1 MGFLVFLICVVAIAL
16 WIVVA
21 NEFGT
26 IAELKG
32 YDKMRYALFTFFFS
46 AAGMLMV
53 IALPQKE
60 VSDSPKK
67 IAEELPEL

>member
-1 MGFLVFLICVVAIAL
+1 MEFLAFIICLVAIAL
-16 WIVVA
+16 WIMVA

-32 YDKMRYALFTFFFS
+32 YDKMRYALFTVFFS
-46 AAGMLMV
+46 VAGMLMV
-53 IALPQKE
+53 IALPKKE
-60 VSDSPKK
+60 ASDSPKK

>member
-53 IALPQKE
+53 IALPKKE
-60 VSDSPKK
+60 FSDSPKK